1 MSSNKAGSKNRVR
14 RREEAAAEK
23 FSAHD
28 GETVC
33 IFRAWNESGFYN
45 FAPAA
50 PIQALSQP
58 GALTMDV
65 IKLLKEDHQRVKK
78 MLAELEDTTERA
90 TKKREELFAD
100 VQAELRLH
108 ELVEEEIVYP
118 AFREQSK
125 LKDIVLEGY
134 EEHHVV
140 DLIMDEIAGEPVT
153 DETWAAK
160 LKVMKENVDHHVEEE
175 EEKMFPQARK
185 LFSEEDLEDLGRR
198 VAARKQQEQQ
208 PRAA

>member
-1 MSSNKAGSKNRVR
+1 
-14 RREEAAAEK
+14 
-23 FSAHD
+23 
-28 GETVC
+28 
-33 IFRAWNESGFYN
+33 
-45 FAPAA
+45 
-50 PIQALSQP
+50 
-58 GALTMDV
+58 MDV

-78 MLAELEDTTERA
+78 MLNELEETTERA
-90 TKKREELFAD
+90 TKKREDLFAD

-140 DLIMDEIAGEPVT
+140 DFIMEEIAEESVN

-160 LKVMKENVDHHVEEE
+160 LKVMKENVEHHVEEE

-185 LFSEEDLEDLGRR
+185 LFSEEDLEELGRR

>member
-1 MSSNKAGSKNRVR
+1 MLL
-14 RREEAAAEK
+14 
-23 FSAHD
+23 D
-28 GETVC
+28 
-33 IFRAWNESGFYN
+33 FYN

-140 DLIMDEIAGEPVT
+140 DLIMDEIAEEPVN

-160 LKVMKENVDHHVEEE
+160 LKVMKENVEHHVEEE

-185 LFSEEDLEDLGRR
+185 LFSEEDLEELGRR

>member
-1 MSSNKAGSKNRVR
+1 MLL
-14 RREEAAAEK
+14 
-23 FSAHD
+23 D
-28 GETVC
+28 
-33 IFRAWNESGFYN
+33 FYN

-175 EEKMFPQARK
+175 EEKTLPQARK

>member
-1 MSSNKAGSKNRVR
+1 MQTGQTKSTPTPPTPTRAPPSKHSSHQGR
-14 RREEAAAEK
+14 R
-23 FSAHD
+23 F
-28 GETVC
+28 
-33 IFRAWNESGFYN
+33 
-45 FAPAA
+45 
-50 PIQALSQP
+50 
-58 GALTMDV
+58 MDV
-65 IKLLKEDHQRVKK
+65 IKLLKEDHERVKK
-78 MLAELEDTTERA
+78 MLDELEETTERA
-90 TKKREELFAD
+90 TKKREDLFAE

-140 DLIMDEIAGEPVT
+140 DLIMDEISGESAT

-160 LKVMKENVDHHVEEE
+160 LKVMKENVEHHVEEE

-185 LFSEEDLEDLGRR
+185 LFSEEDLEELGSR
-198 VAARKQQEQQ
+198 VAARKQQEQL

>member
-1 MSSNKAGSKNRVR
+1 MLL
-14 RREEAAAEK
+14 
-23 FSAHD
+23 D
-28 GETVC
+28 
-33 IFRAWNESGFYN
+33 FYN

>member
-1 MSSNKAGSKNRVR
+1 
-14 RREEAAAEK
+14 
-23 FSAHD
+23 
-28 GETVC
+28 
-33 IFRAWNESGFYN
+33 
-45 FAPAA
+45 
-50 PIQALSQP
+50 
-58 GALTMDV
+58 MDV
-65 IKLLKEDHQRVKK
+65 IKLLKEDHKKVQK
-78 MLAELEDTTERA
+78 MLDTLEGTKAPAQRQQLFIRIQSEL
-90 TKKREELFAD
+90 K
-100 VQAELRLH
+100 VH

-160 LKVMKENVDHHVEEE
+160 VKVMKENVEHHIEEE
-175 EEKMFPQARK
+175 EGKMFPQARK
-185 LFSEEDLEDLGRR
+185 LFKEEELEMLGEQ
-198 VAARKQQEQQ
+198 VAQRKRQEEIQL

>member
-1 MSSNKAGSKNRVR
+1 
-14 RREEAAAEK
+14 
-23 FSAHD
+23 
-28 GETVC
+28 
-33 IFRAWNESGFYN
+33 
-45 FAPAA
+45 
-50 PIQALSQP
+50 
-58 GALTMDV
+58 MDV

-78 MLAELEDTTERA
+78 MLNELEETTERA
-90 TKKREELFAD
+90 TKKREDLFAD

-140 DLIMDEIAGEPVT
+140 DFIMEEIAEESVN

-160 LKVMKENVDHHVEEE
+160 LKVMKENVEHHVEEE

-185 LFSEEDLEDLGRR
+185 LFSEEDLEELGRR
-198 VAARKQQEQQ
+198 VAARKQQEGPQQ
-208 PRAA
+208 QAA